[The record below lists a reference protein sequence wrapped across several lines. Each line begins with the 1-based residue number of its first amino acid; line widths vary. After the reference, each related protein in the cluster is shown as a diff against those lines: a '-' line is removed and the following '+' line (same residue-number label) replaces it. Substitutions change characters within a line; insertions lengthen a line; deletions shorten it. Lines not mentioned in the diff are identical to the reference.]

1 MANRI
6 SMKTNGNVWELV
18 LDDDPKTTGFSA
30 PVGSE
35 ATDQNT
41 GEEYYK
47 FDTGDFDWKSN
58 ATDDE
63 LDDEILARKNEDLT
77 FLKLNGSRPMTGD
90 LDINSNN
97 IQNVNYEQFIEPVSN
112 TTPPSTG
119 IKTFSKKVGLRN
131 MLAVIGKS
139 GIDYTTQPHIGRNKI
154 LLWQGNGN
162 STASTVIGGALTA
175 NGTATTR
182 NVATTNLFTSMR
194 RLGYVS
200 ANTAGSS
207 SGLRTASL
215 QFWRGKTNDHGG
227 FHFICR
233 FGISDASAVATGRM
247 FIGLTST
254 TGAIANVNPST
265 LLNIIGVGAD
275 DTDTNLQI
283 MRNDGVGT
291 ATKIDLGSSFPANT
305 RNTDIYELVL
315 FSPSNGSAVY
325 YQVTNL
331 ATNTIT
337 EGTLSSDIPAST
349 QLLAVQAWRNNGI
362 TALAVG
368 LDLVNIYIETD
379 N

>member
-1 MANRI
+1 MANKI

-18 LDDDPKTTGFSA
+18 LDGNPKTTGFSA

-47 FDTGDFDWKSN
+47 FNTGDFDWKSN
-58 ATDDE
+58 TTDDE
-63 LDDEILARKNEDLT
+63 LEAEILARQNEDLT
-77 FLKLNGSRPMTGD
+77 FLKLDGSRPMTGN
-90 LDINSNN
+90 LDVGNN
-97 IQNVNYEQFIEPVSN
+97 NVQNVNYEQFIEPVSN
-112 TTPPSTG
+112 PTAPLTG

-139 GIDYTTQPHIGRNKI
+139 GLDYTIQPHIGRNKVM
-154 LLWQGNGN
+154 LWQANGN
-162 STASTVIGGALTA
+162 STASTVIGNALTA

-207 SGLRTASL
+207 AGLRTTSL
-215 QFWRGKTNDHGG
+215 QFWRGNANDRGG

-233 FGISDASAVATGRM
+233 FGISDASAVATGRL

-254 TGAIANVNPST
+254 TGAIGNVNPST

-275 DTDTNLQI
+275 DNDTNLQI
-283 MRNDGVGT
+283 MRNDGSGT
-291 ATKIDLGSSFPANT
+291 ATKIDLGSNFPANT
-305 RNTDIYELVL
+305 RNTDMYEIVL
-315 FSPSNGSAVY
+315 FSPPNGSAVY
-325 YQVTNL
+325 YQITNL
-331 ATNTIT
+331 TTGATS
-337 EGTLSSDIPAST
+337 EGTLSSDIPTST
-349 QLLAVQAWRNNGI
+349 QLLAVQAWRGNGA